1 MSSGP
6 LTVSAFIQNVSHM
19 YCGQKLSER
28 IYWTG
33 VYDRRKH
40 LFENMWPLPEGVSYN
55 SYLIKD
61 EKCAL
66 MDTVESGSDRSYLD
80 WLADTLEGRPL
91 DYLVIHHMELDHS
104 GEIENLIRQ
113 YPDVR
118 IVGNAKTF
126 RVLEAY
132 FGKLPNL
139 VEVKD
144 GDTLSLG
151 YHNLK
156 FVFTPWVH
164 WPETMMS
171 YDTTDG
177 VLFSGDAFG
186 MFGATDGGVFDDQV
200 DFARYESEMRRYYS
214 NIVGKYSGM
223 VQKALAK
230 LSSGADRRDL
240 SASRTG
246 MAQRSGPRD
255 RACTIAGAATRRDDA
270 AVVIYA
276 SMYGNT
282 AQMADHIARPDRRGR
297 STGHSGLRCVEDAR
311 ILSYQRDMALP
322 GRAAGQLRLQ
332 HADVPAHGEP
342 DPRSAACRPERQAVR
357 RVRNV

>member
-230 LSSGADRRDL
+230 LSSARIGAICPLHGLVWRSDPARVIGLYDRWSRYEADDAARRDL
-240 SASRTG
+240 CVDVRQYGADG
-246 MAQRSGPRD
+246 RSYRP
-255 RACTIAGAATRRDDA
+255 
-270 AVVIYA
+270 
-276 SMYGNT
+276 
-282 AQMADHIARPDRRGR
+282 PDRRGR

-322 GRAAGQLRLQ
+322 GRAAGQLAPTTRRCS
-332 HADVPAHGEP
+332 
-342 DPRSAACRPERQAVR
+342 RSWRT
-357 RVRNV
+357 

>member
-6 LTVSAFIQNVSHM
+6 LTVSAFIQNVSRM

-144 GDTLSLG
+144 GD
-151 YHNLK
+151 HA
-156 FVFTPWVH
+156 FA
-164 WPETMMS
+164 
-171 YDTTDG
+171 G
-177 VLFSGDAFG
+177 VS
-186 MFGATDGGVFDDQV
+186 
-200 DFARYESEMRRYYS
+200 
-214 NIVGKYSGM
+214 
-223 VQKALAK
+223 
-230 LSSGADRRDL
+230 
-240 SASRTG
+240 
-246 MAQRSGPRD
+246 
-255 RACTIAGAATRRDDA
+255 
-270 AVVIYA
+270 
-276 SMYGNT
+276 
-282 AQMADHIARPDRRGR
+282 
-297 STGHSGLRCVEDAR
+297 
-311 ILSYQRDMALP
+311 
-322 GRAAGQLRLQ
+322 
-332 HADVPAHGEP
+332 
-342 DPRSAACRPERQAVR
+342 
-357 RVRNV
+357 

>member
-104 GEIENLIRQ
+104 GEIENLVRQ

-177 VLFSGDAFG
+177 V
-186 MFGATDGGVFDDQV
+186 
-200 DFARYESEMRRYYS
+200 
-214 NIVGKYSGM
+214 
-223 VQKALAK
+223 ALP
-230 LSSGADRRDL
+230 S
-240 SASRTG
+240 
-246 MAQRSGPRD
+246 
-255 RACTIAGAATRRDDA
+255 
-270 AVVIYA
+270 
-276 SMYGNT
+276 
-282 AQMADHIARPDRRGR
+282 R
-297 STGHSGLRCVEDAR
+297 STPL
-311 ILSYQRDMALP
+311 
-322 GRAAGQLRLQ
+322 
-332 HADVPAHGEP
+332 
-342 DPRSAACRPERQAVR
+342 
-357 RVRNV
+357 

>member
-1 MSSGP
+1 M
-6 LTVSAFIQNVSHM
+6 AFA
-19 YCGQKLSER
+19 
-28 IYWTG
+28 
-33 VYDRRKH
+33 
-40 LFENMWPLPEGVSYN
+40 EGVSYN

-230 LSSGADRRDL
+230 LSSARIGAICPLHGLVWRSDPARVIGLYDRW
-240 SASRTG
+240 SRYE
-246 MAQRSGPRD
+246 A
-255 RACTIAGAATRRDDA
+255 DDA